1 MGRRAERWLDRRQ
14 LLQPINCN
22 STHCLYKT
30 FAPCPTQDFLRL
42 PHTTLDGSGWT
53 TDAHDDRSYAET
65 AQAKNSVD
73 ATDDREMRL
82 CCPKGEVCEVIQ
94 ELRFGVEDGIETN
107 KRRTVMSRTLAGYL
121 SKDKHLSS
129 VWSSKRP
136 FWPSRDVSAR
146 QIRVHASSRCDGFG
160 IRLTA
165 AKNSF
170 ARSNGQI
177 CGRLALTTLRVLSGL

>member
-94 ELRFGVEDGIETN
+94 ELRFGVEDDMETN
-107 KRRTVMSRTLAGYL
+107 KCRTVACPGLLQVTFQ
-121 SKDKHLSS
+121 KTNIFHLFGPRSDHSGPLEMFQPGRFACMRARGVMDLES
-129 VWSSKRP
+129 V
-136 FWPSRDVSAR
+136 
-146 QIRVHASSRCDGFG
+146 
-160 IRLTA
+160 
-165 AKNSF
+165 
-170 ARSNGQI
+170 
-177 CGRLALTTLRVLSGL
+177 